1 MRVRART
8 FAAVAT
14 VATVA
19 GLLFTGPAHAAKPT
33 YTDAQIAAMSQPQQ
47 ERLLGPLRRVA
58 NAIGDYGRLGG
69 AGHFSGIELDAN
81 HGEVTVYLTDTGRK
95 GEFLAAA
102 RGADKGVDT
111 SIVRF
116 AKSTYTKRDLRA
128 AREKLLA
135 QPSLVPQA
143 IRTISVPASG
153 EGLRIGVYGAAL
165 SAAPA
170 PSEVFGVPA
179 LFEAATD
186 VPQTMSRRK
195 DERPWIGGEG
205 LSTAARGTC
214 TSGLPARRNYDGR
227 SFLITAEH
235 CGEEGEWFYTEWENS
250 TRNYIGRTTY
260 THVQYDAAAI
270 DTNDTGV
277 TGGRTWEGPND
288 GRATVAPID
297 GMRYSYN
304 GDWVCH
310 SGFPSGQVCGIR
322 VWDQDKT
329 WTDDSGH
336 TRRGVVA
343 EKTDGP
349 AGAQH
354 GDSGGL
360 VWTYTSNGRQA
371 RGIISAGSGR
381 DVYWTEAVDILGA
394 WGMRLA

>member
-1 MRVRART
+1 MRVRTRML
-8 FAAVAT
+8 AAIAT
-14 VATVA
+14 MATVA
-19 GLLFTGPAHAAKPT
+19 GLLFTGTAHAAKPT
-33 YTDAQIAAMSQPQQ
+33 YTNAQIAAMSLPEQ
-47 ERLLGPLRRVA
+47 ERLLGPLRRAA
-58 NAIGDYGRLGG
+58 NAVGDYGRLAG
-69 AGHFSGIELDAN
+69 ADHFSGIELDAN
-81 HGEVTVYLTDTGRK
+81 HGHITVYLTDTGRK
-95 GEFLAAA
+95 GAFLAAA

-111 SIVRF
+111 GLIRF
-116 AKSTYTKRDLRA
+116 AQSAYTRRELRA

-135 QPSLVPQA
+135 QPSPVPQR
-143 IRTISVPASG
+143 IRTISVPPSG
-153 EGLRIGVYGAAL
+153 EGLRIGVDGAAL
-165 SAAPA
+165 SVAAAPA
-170 PSEVFGVPA
+170 EVYGVPA
-179 LFEAATD
+179 LFEAAPE
-186 VPQTMSRRK
+186 VPRTLSRRK

-214 TSGLPARRNYDGR
+214 TSGLPARRNWDGR

-235 CGEEGEWFYTEWENS
+235 CGEEGEWFYTEWENQ

-288 GRATVAPID
+288 WRATVAPID

-329 WTDDSGH
+329 WTDETGH
-336 TRRGVVA
+336 TRRGVAA

-349 AGAQH
+349 IAGQV

-371 RGIISAGSGR
+371 RGIVSAGSGR
-381 DVYWTEAVDILGA
+381 NLYWTEAVDILGA
-394 WGMRLA
+394 WGMHLA